1 MSHLASA
8 VKPLFTPSS
17 LVIEDRCALSIPEEI
32 IQELE
37 PMLERVATTIARRFP
52 ATVNDLIQEARIALW
67 ELDVGRFCRGDEAT
81 LEQILHARMV
91 ETYRNELRGGLTA
104 KPRAVVRKD

>member
-1 MSHLASA
+1 MSRPTAA
-8 VKPLFTPSS
+8 ARPLFTPASR
-17 LVIEDRCALSIPEEI
+17 VIEDRCALSIPEEI

-52 ATVNDLIQEARIALW
+52 ATVKDLIQEARIALW
-67 ELDVGRFCRGDEAT
+67 ELDVGRFGRGDEAT

-91 ETYRNELRGGLTA
+91 ETYRTELRGGLTRV
-104 KPRAVVRKD
+104 PRKA